1 MPVHD
6 RTRISIHGL
15 TVLLTL
21 LENRMAKLPLA
32 LLLAATVTV
41 AYGQNTAQPAA
52 DADKGALTA
61 QSTASPDTASEI
73 LGRRN
78 CLAETGSI
86 IIRKDHCAAIG
97 RGYGRTAIDRTSTLG
112 NTGSALE
119 QLDPAVQIRGR

>member
-1 MPVHD
+1 
-6 RTRISIHGL
+6 
-15 TVLLTL
+15 
-21 LENRMAKLPLA
+21 MAKLPLA
-32 LLLAATVTV
+32 LFLAATVTV
-41 AYGQNTAQPAA
+41 AYGQNAAQPAP
-52 DADKGALTA
+52 DADKSAPDKSALTA
-61 QSTASPDTASEI
+61 QSTANADTASEI

-78 CLAETGSI
+78 CLAETGSH